1 MSFTQSNS
9 SSLVADTA
17 TETEKRVR
25 RRREDNRKS
34 SLARYPRIDNEVS
47 ATAAAVASSN
57 CPMVAPEEH
66 RLRAMNY
73 VDTFVRRCLLPTNKD
88 AALPFSDIVEAYEYW
103 CEQEG
108 VTQRQNTFELRASL
122 TRVLGFTSAAV
133 RLNKDGFRVEH
144 EDDGP
149 QRCLIIPPKGPVT
162 EAFLELHTIG
172 SAVGCNSYRDLNDLE
187 VGRMPVTDDLLYL
200 YYNVRQQDQ
209 QGKHNSRL
217 DNLYE
222 PAHVLTINDD
232 DDWDDRVLKGTCVL
246 VRHGSCAV
254 TKLPTSWTTDNW
266 RELAERVRRT
276 AVAKEKETERQQ
288 RSRAVP
294 VIRGPVGVGS
304 QAHARLMLSIPTM
317 LRSRLSRDASSLVF
331 GSSEDRV

>member
-9 SSLVADTA
+9 SSLVAGTA

-25 RRREDNRKS
+25 RRREANRKS
-34 SLARYPRIDNEVS
+34 SLAWYRRIEDKVS
-47 ATAAAVASSN
+47 ATAAVVATAN

-66 RLRAMNY
+66 KPWVIDFSSDINH
-73 VDTFVRRCLLPTNKD
+73 VDMFIRRCLLPTNQN
-88 AALPFSDIVEAYEYW
+88 AALPFRDIVEAYGYW

-108 VTQRQNTFELRASL
+108 ITQPQNIFELSASL
-122 TRVLGFTSAAV
+122 TRVLGFTSGGV
-133 RLNKDGFRVEH
+133 RLNEDGFCVER
-144 EDDGP
+144 EEIGP

-162 EAFLELHTIG
+162 EALLELHTID
-172 SAVGCNSYRDLNDLE
+172 SAVGCNSYRDLDHLE

-209 QGKHNSRL
+209 RGEHNSRL

-266 RELAERVRRT
+266 RELAERVRGT
-276 AVAKEKETERQQ
+276 AVAKEKENERQR

-294 VIRGPVGVGS
+294 FTVGVGN
-304 QAHARLMLSIPTM
+304 QALPLHVSA
-317 LRSRLSRDASSLVF
+317 V
-331 GSSEDRV
+331 V